1 MVKNKEDKETK
12 DVRNLFKLKKK
23 QMTPQ
28 LKIYEVILD

>member
-23 QMTPQ
+23 QMTQQ

>member
-12 DVRNLFKLKKK
+12 DVRNLFKLNKK